1 MAVFGSKV
9 NSGLTDEELI
19 SKYRFSHDNTYLGE
33 LFLRYLPYVFGVALG
48 VLKNQKDAEDLTMT
62 VFHKIASDL
71 KRIEVKDFSAWLYQ
85 LTKNL
90 CLVESKKKRA
100 DTNDSKNI
108 LMDELAGK
116 DDNNLFINAVESK
129 EVKID
134 ANNLR
139 LGINTLNES
148 QKVCIDLFYMQNKSY
163 QEVAEATG
171 FTLNQ
176 VKTNIQNGK
185 RLLKTYLEN
194 RGL

>member
-1 MAVFGSKV
+1 VAVFGSKI
-9 NSGLTDEELI
+9 NSSLSDEELI
-19 SKYRFSHDNTYLGE
+19 SKYRFSHDNSYLGE

-48 VLKNQKDAEDLTMT
+48 VLKNQKEAEDLTMT

-71 KRIEVKDFSAWLYQ
+71 KRIEVKDFSPWLYM

-90 CLVESKKKRA
+90 CSIEFKKKNA
-100 DTNDSKNI
+100 GSNESKNI
-108 LMDELAGK
+108 LIEELASK
-116 DDNNLFINAVESK
+116 DDSSLFINATETK

-139 LGINTLNES
+139 LAINTLNES

-163 QEVAEATG
+163 QEVANATG
-171 FTLNQ
+171 FSLNQ

-185 RLLKTYLEN
+185 RLLKTYIEN

>member
-1 MAVFGSKV
+1 MAVFGSKI
-9 NSGLTDEELI
+9 NSSLSDEELI
-19 SKYRFSHDNTYLGE
+19 SKYRFSHDNSYLGE

-48 VLKNQKDAEDLTMT
+48 VLKNQKEAEDLTMT

-71 KRIEVKDFSAWLYQ
+71 KRIEVKDFSPWLYM

-90 CLVESKKKRA
+90 CSIEFKKKNA
-100 DTNDSKNI
+100 GSNESKNI
-108 LMDELAGK
+108 LIEELASK
-116 DDNNLFINAVESK
+116 DDSSLFINATETK

-139 LGINTLNES
+139 LAINTLNES

-163 QEVAEATG
+163 QEVANATG
-171 FTLNQ
+171 FSLNQ

-185 RLLKTYLEN
+185 RLLKTYIEN